1 MNRPLASPTL
11 PATTGECLL
20 HPAAGRAEEW
30 TAALAQAPV
39 QPVGYHRSHGD
50 YQQAYFSSAF
60 PDYRVLDCLLEWRGE
75 IIALWPLSLYRQDE
89 EWVLSS
95 HLNGAPGI
103 VPPLPLVELSD
114 KAQRALDQAWLA
126 ALAQLTASFPDS
138 TRLRFFEPGPAPHAA
153 DWYARL
159 LKLGARAGLRH
170 RLVADLTW
178 PAEAFHRNLRKSYKA
193 LINQARRLWRVDIDD
208 RGDAAAFAGFQ
219 ALHVQ
224 VAGRQTRPQVTW
236 DRQYDAIRQQA
247 AFAVYLREADGRLIG
262 ASLYNTSRDE
272 AYYAVGAYDRQLFDL
287 PVAHLSL
294 DAAIHHAR
302 DSGRRQFILGDRPF
316 PGDQPPPNDKE
327 AKIAFFKEGFATAL
341 QLLPTLELT
350 AAQLAP
356 LRPEEAAQ

>member
-1 MNRPLASPTL
+1 MSGALAYPVL
-11 PATTGECLL
+11 PDTAGECRL
-20 HPAAGRAEEW
+20 HSAAGRAEEW
-30 TAALAQAPV
+30 NAALARAPA

-50 YQQAYFSSAF
+50 YQQAYFSAAF
-60 PDYRVLDCLLEWRGE
+60 PDYRVLDCLFEWRGE
-75 IIALWPLSLYRQDE
+75 TIALWPVSLYRQGE
-89 EWVLSS
+89 AWVLSS

-114 KAQRALDQAWLA
+114 KGRRALTLAWLE
-126 ALAQLTASFPDS
+126 ALAHLTAPLPGE
-138 TRLRFFEPGPAPHAA
+138 TRLALFAPGPAGHAA

-159 LKLGARAGLRH
+159 LKQGARSGLRH

-178 PAEAFHRNLRKSYKA
+178 PEEAYHRNLRKSYKA
-193 LINQARRLWRVDIDD
+193 LINQARRLWQVTIDAQ
-208 RGDAAAFAGFQ
+208 GDAAAFAEFQ

-236 DRQYDAIRQQA
+236 DRQFDAIRQHA

-262 ASLYNTSRDE
+262 GSLYNCSRDE

-302 DSGRRQFILGDRPF
+302 ASGRRQFILGDRPF
-316 PGDQPPPNDKE
+316 PGDQPPPSDKE

-341 QLLPTLELT
+341 QLLPTLEIA
-350 AAQLAP
+350 AAQLAS
-356 LRPEEAAQ
+356 LRPEEAGR